1 MDFKIE
7 KNRAIIDL
15 SVRLYPLDAVYGACY
30 VFLDRCYI
38 YLDEKEPKKVQ
49 VNLKPRDKKNK
60 AELEALAG
68 EFLNQLLHQA
78 LRLRIARQTSQV
90 REMVVGRA
98 LLSAEPMGLAGEYDE
113 LFDSADYLDDPL
125 GIAVPWEEKYG
136 KPEDQKPDSN
146 QKEENNGQTSATKD
160 PKH

>member
-1 MDFKIE
+1 VDFKVE
-7 KNRAIIDL
+7 KNIVVIDL
-15 SVRLYPLDAVYGACY
+15 AVRLYPLDAVYGACY

-38 YLDEKEPKKVQ
+38 YLDQPEPEKVR
-49 VNLKPRDKKNK
+49 VYLKSRDNK
-60 AELEALAG
+60 SELEALAG

-113 LFDSADYLDDPL
+113 FFDSADYLDDPL

-136 KPEDQKPDSN
+136 KPEEQESDSN
-146 QKEENNGQTSATKD
+146 RKEENNGQTSATKNR
-160 PKH
+160 KQ